1 MIISQLSGLLFRL
14 APRPLL
20 SLRRHFGLFH
30 RYRVGSHPNVAG
42 LASNLL
48 MLLLILLSAFLFVR
62 VIDLPRRLF
71 QDVSRFVLTDSDSSA
86 NYKLVFQLAVERSSY
101 SKTPKSNPT
110 TQIKL
115 KSSATLNGN
124 ILIHT
129 WSP

>member
-1 MIISQLSGLLFRL
+1 
-14 APRPLL
+14 
-20 SLRRHFGLFH
+20 
-30 RYRVGSHPNVAG
+30 
-42 LASNLL
+42 

-101 SKTPKSNPT
+101 SKTHKIKPNYAI

-115 KSSATLNGN
+115 KSSATLDGN